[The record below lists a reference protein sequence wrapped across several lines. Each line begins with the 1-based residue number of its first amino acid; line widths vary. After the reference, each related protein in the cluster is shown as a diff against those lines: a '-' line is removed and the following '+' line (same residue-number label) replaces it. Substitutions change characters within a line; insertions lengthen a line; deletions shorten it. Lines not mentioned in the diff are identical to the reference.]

1 MLSQVNEE
9 VFSTEQLI
17 SLWTKML
24 TIRLVEDL
32 ISEKYGEQQMRTAIH
47 LGTGQEAI
55 AVGVCSALIEL
66 DSVYTQHRSH
76 NHFLASGGS
85 IFSLFAELHG
95 SKFGSSGGRGGSVHL
110 THSNSVFFAS
120 TAILGQSV
128 SLAVGSA
135 LLSKLKNQHNVGVAF
150 FGDAVWEEGV
160 IYESLNFASIH
171 SLPSVFIC
179 ENNGYSTESSLD
191 SRKSKKSNF
200 KSRAESFG
208 VESFEVDGNDI
219 LKVVGLVE
227 PLIQEVRKNPKPIY
241 IEAKTYRFRE
251 HVGPNFDHEVGKKF
265 RSKQEFLL
273 WQKKDPVF
281 TYRQKLLNYFSED
294 YLKQITSDLD
304 IKIRDE
310 FYRASRADKPDP
322 SELLLNSGEI

>member
-1 MLSQVNEE
+1 MLREDKTNL
-9 VFSTEQLI
+9 FTPEQLN
-17 SLWTKML
+17 SLWSKMI

-32 ISEKYGEQQMRTAIH
+32 ISEKYSEQQMRTAIH

-85 IFSLFAELHG
+85 VFSLFAELHG

-110 THSNSVFFAS
+110 THSNSIFFAS
-120 TAILGQSV
+120 TPILGQSV

-135 LLSKLKNQHNVGVAF
+135 LTSRLKNQHNVSVAF

-171 SLPSVFIC
+171 SLPSVFVC

-219 LKVVGLVE
+219 LKVASLAE
-227 PLIQEVRKNPKPIY
+227 QLIQDVRENPRPIY
-241 IEAKTYRFRE
+241 IEAKTYRLRE

-265 RSKQEFLL
+265 RTKEEFLFWQGKDPITTFRHKLLDYYSDDYLNQITLDIEIKIKQEF
-273 WQKKDPVF
+273 
-281 TYRQKLLNYFSED
+281 YS
-294 YLKQITSDLD
+294 
-304 IKIRDE
+304 
-310 FYRASRADKPDP
+310 ASRADKPEP
-322 SELLLNSGEI
+322 SELLMNSGEL

>member
-1 MLSQVNEE
+1 M
-9 VFSTEQLI
+9 I
-17 SLWTKML
+17 
-24 TIRLVEDL
+24 TIRFVEDL
-32 ISEKYGEQQMRTAIH
+32 ISEKYSEQQMRTAIH

-55 AVGVCSALIEL
+55 AVGVCLPLVECDA
-66 DSVYTQHRSH
+66 VYTQHRSH

-135 LLSKLKNQHNVGVAF
+135 LNFKLKNHKNVGVAF
-150 FGDAVWEEGV
+150 FGDAAWEEGV

-171 SLPSVFIC
+171 SLPSVFVC

-191 SRKSKKSNF
+191 SRMSKKSSF

-208 VESFEVDGNDI
+208 VESFEIDGNDV
-219 LKVVGLVE
+219 LSVASLAVE
-227 PLIQEVRKNPKPIY
+227 LIKDIRNNPRPIY

-251 HVGPNFDHEVGKKF
+251 HVGPNFDHEVGKTF
-265 RSKQEFLL
+265 RTKEEFLY
-273 WQKKDPVF
+273 WQEKDPIKIF
-281 TYRQKLLNYFSED
+281 KHKLLEYFPDDHLNRMS
-294 YLKQITSDLD
+294 LD
-304 IKIRDE
+304 AESRIKEE
-310 FYRASRADKPDP
+310 FYMASRADKPEP
-322 SELLLNSGEI
+322 SELLMNSGEL

>member
-1 MLSQVNEE
+1 ML
-9 VFSTEQLI
+9 
-17 SLWTKML
+17 K
-24 TIRLVEDL
+24 IRLIEDL
-32 ISEKYGEQQMRTAIH
+32 ISEKYHEQQMRTAIH

-55 AVGVCSALIEL
+55 AVGVCSALVEL
-66 DSVYTQHRSH
+66 DAVYTQHRSH

-120 TAILGQSV
+120 TPILGQSV

-135 LLSKLKNQHNVGVAF
+135 LTFKLKNQRNVSVAF

-171 SLPSVFIC
+171 SLPTVFVC
-179 ENNGYSTESSLD
+179 ENNGYSTESSLA
-191 SRKSKKSNF
+191 SRKSKNSNF

-208 VESFEVDGNDI
+208 VESFEVDGNDV
-219 LKVVGLVE
+219 LKIAHLAE
-227 PLIQEVRKNPKPIY
+227 PLIQNIRENPRPIY
-241 IEAKTYRFRE
+241 IEAKTYRLRE

-265 RSKQEFLL
+265 RTKEEFLL
-273 WQKKDPVF
+273 WQEKDPIKRH
-281 TYRQKLLNYFSED
+281 RQKLLQYFTD
-294 YLKQITSDLD
+294 AYLDQIILDLNNE
-304 IKIRDE
+304 IKTE
-310 FYRASRADKPDP
+310 FYRASEAKKPEP
-322 SELLLNSGEI
+322 SELFMNSGEA